1 MNPECKV
8 KIQRYF
14 ENCHDLDQSH
24 PHEPSDITEL
34 ISAFI
39 WDEVHRGRI
48 VIIFKSRKLSVSA
61 L

>member
-1 MNPECKV
+1 MQGKNTTL
-8 KIQRYF
+8 F
-14 ENCHDLDQSH
+14 ENCHDLDQCH

-48 VIIFKSRKLSVSA
+48 DIIFKSRKLSVSA